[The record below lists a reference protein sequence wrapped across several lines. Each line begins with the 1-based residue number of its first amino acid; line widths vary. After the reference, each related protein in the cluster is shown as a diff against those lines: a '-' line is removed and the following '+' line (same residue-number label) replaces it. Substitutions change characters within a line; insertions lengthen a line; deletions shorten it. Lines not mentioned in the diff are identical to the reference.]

1 MPTVISIVTTSK
13 IGIWN
18 IPMRG
23 QNFINNHY
31 AAINNYEISHI
42 AQQDFLFN
50 NFNFLQSI
58 VKKSDK
64 KETIIIFC
72 STLQLLN
79 LNRETRNF
87 INFFKRY
94 EINFSLELKK
104 GKGERYL
111 NNIFKELNQF
121 NNKQNI
127 SCKNVNTYKDLF
139 KKYKNKIV

>member
-1 MPTVISIVTTSK
+1 MSTVISVLTTSK
-13 IGIWN
+13 IGIWY

-31 AAINNYEISHI
+31 ADINNYKISYI

-79 LNRETRNF
+79 LNRGRRNF

-127 SCKNVNTYKDLF
+127 SCKNLNTYKDLF

>member
-1 MPTVISIVTTSK
+1 MPTVISVLTTSK

-31 AAINNYEISHI
+31 ADINNYKISYI

-64 KETIIIFC
+64 KETIIIFS

-94 EINFSLELKK
+94 EINFSL
-104 GKGERYL
+104 
-111 NNIFKELNQF
+111 
-121 NNKQNI
+121 
-127 SCKNVNTYKDLF
+127 DHHWLF
-139 KKYKNKIV
+139 LRKL

>member
-31 AAINNYEISHI
+31 ADINNYKISYI

>member
-31 AAINNYEISHI
+31 ADINNYKISYI

-121 NNKQNI
+121 SNKQNI

>member
-1 MPTVISIVTTSK
+1 MPTVISVLTTSK

-31 AAINNYEISHI
+31 ATINNYKISYI

-50 NFNFLQSI
+50 NFNILQSI

-121 NNKQNI
+121 SNKQNI

-139 KKYKNKIV
+139 KKYKYKIV

>member
-1 MPTVISIVTTSK
+1 MTTVISVLTTSK
-13 IGIWN
+13 IGIWY

-31 AAINNYEISHI
+31 AAINNYKISNI
-42 AQQDFLFN
+42 AAQDFLFN

-58 VKKSDK
+58 VSKNDK
-64 KETIIIFC
+64 KKTVFIFC

-79 LNRETRNF
+79 LNGETRNF

-94 EINFSLELKK
+94 EIHFALELEK

-111 NNIFKELNQF
+111 NNIFKELNEF
-121 NNKQNI
+121 NNKKNI
-127 SCKNVNTYKDLF
+127 NINNANTYKDLF
-139 KKYKNKIV
+139 KKYKKKII

>member
-1 MPTVISIVTTSK
+1 MSTVISVVTNTK
-13 IGIWN
+13 FGIWN

-31 AAINNYEISHI
+31 AAINNYKISHI
-42 AQQDFLFN
+42 AQQDFLFH

-121 NNKQNI
+121 SNKQNI

-139 KKYKNKIV
+139 KKYKNKII

>member
-31 AAINNYEISHI
+31 ADINNYKISQI

-50 NFNFLQSI
+50 NFNFLQTI

-121 NNKQNI
+121 SNKQNI

>member
-1 MPTVISIVTTSK
+1 MPTVISVRTASK

-31 AAINNYEISHI
+31 ADINNYKISYI

-50 NFNFLQSI
+50 NFNFLQSL

-127 SCKNVNTYKDLF
+127 SCQNVNTYKDLF

>member
-1 MPTVISIVTTSK
+1 MSTVISVLTTSK
-13 IGIWN
+13 IGIWY

-23 QNFINNHY
+23 QSFINNHY
-31 AAINNYEISHI
+31 AAINNYKISNI
-42 AQQDFLFN
+42 AAQGFLFN

-58 VKKSDK
+58 VRKNDK
-64 KETIIIFC
+64 KKTVFIFC

-79 LNRETRNF
+79 LNRETINF

-94 EINFSLELKK
+94 EIHFALELKK

-127 SCKNVNTYKDLF
+127 SCKNVNTYKGLF
-139 KKYKNKIV
+139 KKYKRKII

>member
-1 MPTVISIVTTSK
+1 MPTVISVLTTSK

-31 AAINNYEISHI
+31 ATINNYKISYI

-50 NFNFLQSI
+50 PFNFLQSI

>member
-1 MPTVISIVTTSK
+1 MPTVISVLTTSK

-31 AAINNYEISHI
+31 ATINNYKISYI
-42 AQQDFLFN
+42 AQQGFLFN
-50 NFNFLQSI
+50 TFNFLQSI

>member
-1 MPTVISIVTTSK
+1 MPTVISVVTTSK

-31 AAINNYEISHI
+31 AAINNYKISHI
-42 AQQDFLFN
+42 AQQDFLFH

-64 KETIIIFC
+64 KETIIIFS